1 MSLAVHML
9 LHCLLVAVLAPAAV
23 LASPLRIEIRSRA
36 ARFLT
41 APLTALLLFV
51 GTQVAFHLAGLY
63 KSSGWVDG
71 VSHFVYLGTA
81 LLFWE
86 VAIGSTLQPRRLSG
100 LGPAIYLIVA
110 MPAVDL
116 SAAWLMAIGEPGAGV
131 AMVAGMMPIGLA
143 AAISAWSAAR
153 EEENRA
159 GLERTA

>member
-23 LASPLRIEIRSRA
+23 LASPLRIDIRSRV
-36 ARFLT
+36 ARLLT
-41 APLTALLLFV
+41 APLTAWLLFV

-63 KSSGWVDG
+63 ESSGWVDG

-86 VAIGSTLQPRRLSG
+86 VAIGSTLQPRRLTG

-116 SAAWLMAIGEPGAGV
+116 SAAWLMTNGEPGAGV

-143 AAISAWSAAR
+143 AAISAWSFARR
-153 EEENRA
+153 EEA
-159 GLERTA
+159 STGLEGTA

>member
-9 LHCLLVAVLAPAAV
+9 LHCLLVAVLAPVAV
-23 LASPLRIEIRSRA
+23 LASPFRADVRSPA
-36 ARFLT
+36 ARLFT
-41 APLTALLLFV
+41 APLTAWLLFV

-86 VAIGSTLQPRRLSG
+86 AAIGSTVQPRRLTG
-100 LGPAIYLIVA
+100 LGPAIYLITA

-143 AAISAWSAAR
+143 AAISAWSFARR
-153 EEENRA
+153 EESNA

>member
-9 LHCLLVAVLAPAAV
+9 LHSLLVAVLAPAAV
-23 LASPLRIEIRSRA
+23 LASPLRIEVRSRV

-41 APLTALLLFV
+41 APLTAWLLFV
-51 GTQVAFHLAGLY
+51 GTQVAFHIAGLY

-86 VAIGSTLQPRRLSG
+86 VAIGSTLQPRRLAG

-116 SAAWLMAIGEPGAGV
+116 SAAWLMTHGEPGAGV

-143 AAISAWSAAR
+143 AAISAWSFARR
-153 EEENRA
+153 EEANA
-159 GLERTA
+159 GLEGTA

>member
-23 LASPLRIEIRSRA
+23 LASPLRIDVRSWA

-41 APLTALLLFV
+41 APLAAWLLFV
-51 GTQVAFHLAGLY
+51 GTQVAFHVAGLY

-71 VSHFVYLGTA
+71 LSHFVYLGTA

-86 VAIGSTLQPRRLSG
+86 AAIGTTLQPRRLTG
-100 LGPAIYLIVA
+100 LGPAIYLITA
-110 MPAVDL
+110 MPALDL

-143 AAISAWSAAR
+143 AAVSAWSFARR
-153 EEENRA
+153 EEARA

>member
-9 LHCLLVAVLAPAAV
+9 LHCLLVAVMAPAAV
-23 LASPLRIEIRSRA
+23 LASPLRLEVRSRVP
-36 ARFLT
+36 RVLT
-41 APLTALLLFV
+41 APVTAWLLFV
-51 GTQVAFHLAGLY
+51 GTQVAFHVAGLY
-63 KSSGWVDG
+63 QSSGWVDG

-100 LGPAIYLIVA
+100 LAPAIYLMVA

-116 SAAWLMAIGEPGAGV
+116 SAAWLMTHGEPGAGV

-143 AAISAWSAAR
+143 AAVSAWSFARR
-153 EEENRA
+153 EEAHA
-159 GLERTA
+159 GLEGTA

>member
-1 MSLAVHML
+1 MSLALHML

-23 LASPLRIEIRSRA
+23 LASPLRIELRSPA
-36 ARFLT
+36 ARFLA
-41 APLTALLLFV
+41 APLTAWLLFV

-63 KSSGWVDG
+63 RSSGWVDA

-86 VAIGSTLQPRRLSG
+86 AAIGSTLRPRRLSG
-100 LGPAIYLIVA
+100 LGPAIYLITA

-131 AMVAGMMPIGLA
+131 AMVAGMMPIGIA
-143 AAISAWSAAR
+143 AAISAWSFARR
-153 EEENRA
+153 EEANA
-159 GLERTA
+159 GLEGTA